1 MAHQRAQDA
10 FAALLAN
17 VRADQLGGPT
27 PCSEWTIN
35 DLIEHVVGGNE
46 QVGRW
51 AASPIEPPARPDGLV
66 AAHQAA
72 AAVAHEI
79 FAAPGGM
86 SATFKLPLGEVPGQV
101 FIGLRTTD
109 VLTHA
114 WDLAAATGQ
123 STDLDPELAV
133 ERLAAAR
140 ALVGPQ
146 FRGPE
151 SPSRTRSLARVS
163 ARPPISW
170 RHFWAA
176 RCGEPANS
184 AAAQRVDHRAAV
196 QGAVVGGESGVD
208 FGGVAT

>member
-109 VLTHA
+109 VLT
-114 WDLAAATGQ
+114 T
-123 STDLDPELAV
+123 
-133 ERLAAAR
+133 
-140 ALVGPQ
+140 
-146 FRGPE
+146 RGILP
-151 SPSRTRSLARVS
+151 PPPAN
-163 ARPPISW
+163 PPILIPSW
-170 RHFWAA
+170 PSS
-176 RCGEPANS
+176 GSPP
-184 AAAQRVDHRAAV
+184 RVLGGAAV
-196 QGAVVGGESGVD
+196 PRAGKALRGRE
-208 FGGVAT
+208 ALPA

>member
-1 MAHQRAQDA
+1 MDPLMAHQRAQDA

-146 FRGPE
+146 FRGPGKPFADE
-151 SPSRTRSLARVS
+151 NPCPRE
-163 ARPPISW
+163 RPPADQL
-170 RHFWAA
+170 AA
-176 RCGEPANS
+176 FLGRTV
-184 AAAQRVDHRAAV
+184 R
-196 QGAVVGGESGVD
+196 
-208 FGGVAT
+208 